1 MIKLFEKFTNIK
13 EVKDSIFLRAVE
25 TDELDIV
32 KFFVKKGYDIN
43 AEDVLYKATND
54 DDVFRFLLK
63 NGANVKVL
71 NSDYDSTRTL
81 KEDVDVQKALID
93 FGHEVFIY
101 DTVGFNEKLKEDPK
115 YADIVSR
122 FENVSKYNI

>member
-13 EVKDSIFLRAVE
+13 DVKDSIFLRAVG
-25 TDELDIV
+25 TDELNIV

-43 AEDVLYKATND
+43 VEDALYEATDND
-54 DDVFRFLLK
+54 EIFRFLLK
-63 NGANVKVL
+63 NGANVEAL
-71 NSDYDSTRTL
+71 NSDYDSRKAL
-81 KEDVDVQKALID
+81 QEVYVQKALID

-101 DTVGFNEKLKEDPK
+101 DTVGFNERLKEDPK
-115 YADIVSR
+115 YADIVLR